1 MSQDNVIH
9 LTSDTFNDTISK
21 DVILVDFFADWC
33 GPCKMLAPV
42 IEQLADQY
50 DGKAKIAK
58 LNVDECQDIAMQF
71 GVMSIPT
78 VIIFKN
84 GEQVEEFIGDQ
95 DAGVYEDALNKA
107 IG

>member
-58 LNVDECQDIAMQF
+58 LNVDECQDIAMKF
-71 GVMSIPT
+71 GFIYIQT

-84 GEQVEEFIGDQ
+84 GEQVEEFIGVQ

>member
-1 MSQDNVIH
+1 MIQDNVIH

-21 DVILVDFFADWC
+21 DVVLVDFFADWC
-33 GPCKMLAPV
+33 GPCKMLAPF
-42 IEQLADQY
+42 IEQLANQY

-84 GEQVEEFIGDQ
+84 GEQVEQFVGVQ

>member
-1 MSQDNVIH
+1 MCIRDR
-9 LTSDTFNDTISK
+9 
-21 DVILVDFFADWC
+21 
-33 GPCKMLAPV
+33 
-42 IEQLADQY
+42 
-50 DGKAKIAK
+50 
-58 LNVDECQDIAMQF
+58 DIAMQF

-84 GEQVEEFIGDQ
+84 GEQVEEFIGVQ